1 MKPHG
6 RSELAGLLSAIIL
19 ALAWRPGIAAVP
31 TGSER
36 PNFVII
42 LADDLGYG
50 DVGPFGSKVNR
61 TPNLDRLA
69 GQGMRL
75 TSFYGAPVCTPS
87 RAQLMSGCYPK
98 RVSLPNVI
106 FPACPIGLNTNEA
119 TLPRILKQQGYAT
132 FAIGKWHLGDQTVF
146 LPTRHGFD
154 HYFGLP
160 YSNDMGPADEH
171 ALLRALN
178 APPAGGSVR
187 FDPPGDLGITRG
199 NRPPLP
205 LVRDER
211 VIERIWA
218 QDQDQI
224 TARYAQEAVRFIRA
238 HQGEPFFLYLAHTAV
253 HVPLHPGPAF
263 RGRAKNG
270 PFSDWVEEVDWSVG
284 QVIDTL
290 RELRLDQRTLVL
302 FTSDNGPWLTMGTN
316 AGVAGPL
323 RGGKGSTWEGGVREP
338 TIAWWPGK
346 IAAGSSNDAVM
357 ANFDFLPTL
366 AKLAGATVPK
376 DRKIDGADVWP
387 LLSGQS
393 GAPAHEAFFYFN
405 GNRLEAVRSGPWK
418 LAIRAQDGNSTDA
431 QKAASQALRLYN
443 LDQDIGESANVA
455 GQHPDVVQRL
465 EKLVAAMEADLGGLK
480 PGPGVRPPG
489 RVAQPQPM
497 LLR

>member
-1 MKPHG
+1 M
-6 RSELAGLLSAIIL
+6 
-19 ALAWRPGIAAVP
+19 
-31 TGSER
+31 
-36 PNFVII
+36 
-42 LADDLGYG
+42 
-50 DVGPFGSKVNR
+50 
-61 TPNLDRLA
+61 
-69 GQGMRL
+69 
-75 TSFYGAPVCTPS
+75 
-87 RAQLMSGCYPK
+87 
-98 RVSLPNVI
+98 
-106 FPACPIGLNTNEA
+106 
-119 TLPRILKQQGYAT
+119 
-132 FAIGKWHLGDQTVF
+132 
-146 LPTRHGFD
+146 
-154 HYFGLP
+154 
-160 YSNDMGPADEH
+160 
-171 ALLRALN
+171 
-178 APPAGGSVR
+178 
-187 FDPPGDLGITRG
+187 
-199 NRPPLP
+199 
-205 LVRDER
+205 
-211 VIERIWA
+211 
-218 QDQDQI
+218 
-224 TARYAQEAVRFIRA
+224 
-238 HQGEPFFLYLAHTAV
+238 
-253 HVPLHPGPAF
+253 
-263 RGRAKNG
+263 
-270 PFSDWVEEVDWSVG
+270 
-284 QVIDTL
+284 
-290 RELRLDQRTLVL
+290 
-302 FTSDNGPWLTMGTN
+302 
-316 AGVAGPL
+316 
-323 RGGKGSTWEGGVREP
+323 REP